1 MCCSVFKNGANTK
14 QTKKINNKHKTRS
27 LDHSSKSDLAS
38 VPTTSTIRLISVIC
52 WLSQLLW
59 FHHSLR
65 NVSSTHLDFIISL
78 VLWVHEMP
86 QTDIQEK
93 NKSINYNQKEKK
105 ISFFRVTLQSVSY
118 CITTKSQIEM
128 HHYNSGHCKPA
139 HNLFCFSNVQILC
152 IFGFYFI
159 LLIKSSLWSQVNR
172 AIFQS
177 IVTISFFC
185 PYLITVPHM
194 MWFWNQLELKGQRR
208 TLRL

>member
-1 MCCSVFKNGANTK
+1 MTLTHTLKLKSKVLWPSGTMCVVLFLRMVQIPNK
-14 QTKKINNKHKTRS
+14 QKKINNKHKTRS

-105 ISFFRVTLQSVSY
+105 SVSL
-118 CITTKSQIEM
+118 EWP
-128 HHYNSGHCKPA
+128 YNQYHIA
-139 HNLFCFSNVQILC
+139 
-152 IFGFYFI
+152 
-159 LLIKSSLWSQVNR
+159 LLPK
-172 AIFQS
+172 A
-177 IVTISFFC
+177 
-185 PYLITVPHM
+185 
-194 MWFWNQLELKGQRR
+194 K
-208 TLRL
+208 